1 MTRQDVREKIPNN
14 AATLPSQLIQEIP
27 RRLALA
33 SDSRPDHRPQHKPKR
48 GGGTKIHTTST
59 ELQTDGRSDRHTR
72 DREYR
77 TEGQIYRDVGDRH
90 DESGHANKSRNWT
103 QIDRRIFKE
112 NRLRPT

>member
-1 MTRQDVREKIPNN
+1 MEGLGRNLILGQDPHERDALRRFKCMTRQDVREKIPNN

-59 ELQTDGRSDRHTR
+59 ELQTDGRSDRQTHVTLGTR
-72 DREYR
+72 
-77 TEGQIYRDVGDRH
+77 QRD
-90 DESGHANKSRNWT
+90 KL
-103 QIDRRIFKE
+103 IKM
-112 NRLRPT
+112 